1 MRSLTS
7 RDLRA
12 RILSPRII
20 GLILVIALHFVF
32 FRSVDSLLPDMKA
45 TVKPVWTSLIG
56 FVSSAP
62 VDLPTGKVAVVKKN
76 ELSSD
81 VPPKVRPPQ
90 KETLT
95 SAKERVNIPRNE
107 VPERVSLPVL
117 VGGESSGQD
126 QLPVLP
132 SELKQT
138 PVELGPK
145 ASGSETSTAVDSLP
159 SQEGANVAASSAVV
173 LPIRLPPDR
182 VLAEFNVIDATV
194 ENGPYLGRVRL
205 ELEQSDGTYI
215 ARFFTKFNWATRLL
229 IDNRQWVSQGGVN
242 ASGFVP
248 QVMTESRGRRDPRR
262 YVVANTNQDR
272 LSVIWQLTSVTRAA
286 GLKFWDLNPEL
297 QVKVPMQ
304 FPSRQLE
311 ALWVGRVERDGEGRA
326 QVHWQRKDEFVG
338 DLNFEFWLGDEQ
350 LLPIRLQLSD
360 GKGRKLE
367 LQRAI

>member
-1 MRSLTS
+1 MRSVTA
-7 RDLRA
+7 RDPRA
-12 RILSPRII
+12 RILSPRMI

-32 FRSVDSLLPDMKA
+32 FWSVDSFLPDRKA

-56 FVSSAP
+56 FVPSAP
-62 VDLPTGKVAVVKKN
+62 VDLPAKNVAVVKKN
-76 ELSSD
+76 EFSSD
-81 VPPKVRPPQ
+81 LPPKIRPPQ
-90 KETLT
+90 KETLR
-95 SAKERVNIPRNE
+95 SANGRVNIPRNE
-107 VPERVSLPVL
+107 VPEPVVPPVL
-117 VGGESSGQD
+117 VGGESSEQV
-126 QLPVLP
+126 QLPIVP
-132 SELKQT
+132 SELKPT
-138 PVELGPK
+138 PTMPEPK
-145 ASGSETSTAVDSLP
+145 ASGSAASPAVDSLP
-159 SQEGANVAASSAVV
+159 TQEAASAAASSAVF

-182 VLAEFNVIDATV
+182 VLTEFNVIDATV
-194 ENGPYLGRVRL
+194 ENGPSLGRVRL
-205 ELEQSDGTYI
+205 ELEQSEGTYV

-286 GLKFWDLNPEL
+286 GLKFWDLNSEL